1 MKYLTINSLVILIT
15 VLLSSSCKNYK
26 EEEATQ
32 QKFSDNKSADSL
44 ATDSLLYSIGNSGWW
59 AVSGVYTHSNII
71 ISLCEYE
78 RRGVNPNLPDSSL
91 SLLIKK
97 GIIPEY
103 DLKIVGGY
111 DPPDKFIP
119 PKKID
124 YSHHKS
130 KLPNVVYY
138 EITVAP
144 SMNPYYKLDK
154 VVGKL
159 YCFYLRREGGFYIS
173 DTTEKYGS
181 FIVKTPPFIKPP
193 SYALDAPKKLV
204 ISSLDEKSKSLCG
217 EYEKILTKPYRI
229 IRDEEVSKTTK

>member
-1 MKYLTINSLVILIT
+1 MRCLAKNPLVILL
-15 VLLSSSCKNYK
+15 VALLLSSCEK
-26 EEEATQ
+26 EEII
-32 QKFSDNKSADSL
+32 QKKISDDKSADSL

-130 KLPNVVYY
+130 KLPRVVYY
-138 EITVAP
+138 EITVEP
-144 SMNPYYKLDK
+144 SMHPYYKLDK

-204 ISSLDEKSKSLCG
+204 ISSLDKKSKSLSG
-217 EYEKILTKPYRI
+217 EYEKILNIPYRL
-229 IRDEEVSKTTK
+229 IRDEEMSKTTK